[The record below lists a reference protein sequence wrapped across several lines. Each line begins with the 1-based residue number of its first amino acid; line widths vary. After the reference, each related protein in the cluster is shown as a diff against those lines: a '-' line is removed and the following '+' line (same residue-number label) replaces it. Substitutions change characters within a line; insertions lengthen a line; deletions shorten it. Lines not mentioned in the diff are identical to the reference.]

1 MLKDNMT
8 YKESIIDGLNKL
20 DLTDPEFDS
29 MNSLTKQ
36 EILKLQT
43 TDWTNKKEFIYW
55 TNDIDT
61 FIGEFKYNCVNDA
74 KEEAQSFIQA
84 YQEEFEGENFTDHY
98 WQIDNNYVE
107 NVLSI
112 DPENSI
118 LLGKPFDSDALLTF
132 LKISGTKFNVM
143 TIVGG
148 RYYDSVAEGMIV
160 DDGKIAISYQDPDDY

>member
-8 YKESIIDGLNKL
+8 YKESAIDALNKL
-20 DLTDPEFDS
+20 DLTDPKFDS
-29 MNSLTKQ
+29 MDPIAKKA
-36 EILKLQT
+36 ILKLQT
-43 TDWTNKKEFIYW
+43 KDWTNEKEFIYW

-61 FIGEFKYNCVNDA
+61 FIGEFKYNSGKGY